1 MGIEIYKYQK
11 FVVLAL
17 TLVKILDFL
26 TFRGVNLL
34 II

>member
-1 MGIEIYKYQK
+1 MGIEIYRYQR

-26 TFRGVNLL
+26 TSREVL
-34 II
+34 IY